1 MQVRL
6 IDLEPRLR
14 AVRPQLDA
22 AIARVLD
29 RGRFVLGEEVER
41 FESAFAALCGAEHA
55 IGCAS
60 GSDALLLSLLS
71 LGVGPGDQV
80 IVPSLTFVS
89 CATAVT
95 RLGADVVF
103 ADIDRKSLTLDPAS
117 VAEAAARCPQLRAIV
132 PVHLFGHCAEGDAL
146 RAVAE
151 RHGAALVQ
159 DAAQAVGARDA
170 KGAAPGASGE
180 LTTFSFYPT
189 KNLGAL
195 GDAGAITTSD
205 AAHDERLRALRVH
218 GTRPQER
225 GPAIG
230 FNSRLDELQAAAL
243 CILLPGLELDVVRR
257 NACADDYDARFTAA
271 AAAELGLHTPPR
283 PGPGARHA
291 FHHYVIRVPA
301 ARRDS
306 LATALAEAGVETARY
321 YRVPLHQQ
329 AAFQARR
336 ALDTPLAETER
347 ASLELLALPVHAGL
361 GDAECETIVAATV
374 ACLRGA
380 RPGQEPL

>member
-1 MQVRL
+1 MRIRL

-29 RGRFVLGEEVER
+29 RGHFVLDDEGEL
-41 FESAFAALCGAEHA
+41 FESALAALAGAEHA

-89 CATAVT
+89 SATAVT
-95 RLGADVVF
+95 RLGAEVVF
-103 ADIDRKSLTLDPAS
+103 ADVDAESLTLDPAS
-117 VAEAAARCPQLRAIV
+117 AAEAAARCPRLRAIL
-132 PVHLFGHCAEGDAL
+132 PVHLFGRCAEGDAL
-146 RAVAE
+146 RGVAE
-151 RHGAALVQ
+151 RSGAVLLH
-159 DAAQAVGARDA
+159 DAAQAVGARDD

-205 AAHDERLRALRVH
+205 AVHDARLRALRVH
-218 GTRPQER
+218 GAGLPDHAS
-225 GPAIG
+225 AIG
-230 FNSRLDELQAAAL
+230 INSRLDEIQAAVL
-243 CILLPGLELDVVRR
+243 MVLLPGLEQDVVRR
-257 NACADDYDARFTAA
+257 NACADDYDIRFAEAA
-271 AAAELGLHTPPR
+271 ADELGLQTPHR

-291 FHHYVIRVPA
+291 FHQYVIRVPA
-301 ARRDS
+301 PRRDP
-306 LATALAEAGVETARY
+306 LAAALARAGVETARY
-321 YRVPLHQQ
+321 YRVPLHRHP
-329 AAFQARR
+329 AFR
-336 ALDTPLAETER
+336 AGRTLDAPLDETER
-347 ASLELLALPVHAGL
+347 AARELLALPIHAGV
-361 GDAECETIVAATV
+361 GDAERQHIVTTAID
-374 ACLRGA
+374 CLRDRATG
-380 RPGQEPL
+380 